1 MREVARFESAGDVRV
16 MRVGSQE
23 SGAVLLEEIVAGKS
37 CFIAYGESS
46 HTARMIFDV
55 AALEGLAA
63 MLGRP
68 DGGAAAALREFAS
81 GEENALVDLMDLCN
95 ARGVSYAY
103 MGIGDTSGIH
113 YRPVW

>member
-23 SGAVLLEEIVAGKS
+23 SGAVQLEELVAGKS

-55 AALEGLAA
+55 TALEGLAA
-63 MLGRP
+63 TLGRP
-68 DGGAAAALREFAS
+68 GGDAVAALTEFGS
-81 GEENALVDLMDLCN
+81 GEENALVDLMDRCD
-95 ARGVSYAY
+95 AQGVPYAY
-103 MGIGDTSGIH
+103 MGVGDTSGIH
-113 YRPVW
+113 YRPVG

>member
-1 MREVARFESAGDVRV
+1 MREVARFGSAEDVRV

-46 HTARMIFDV
+46 HAARMVFDA

-63 MLGRP
+63 ALGRP
-68 DGGAAAALREFAS
+68 GGDAMAALTEFANR
-81 GEENALVDLMDLCN
+81 EENALVDLMDLCD
-95 ARGVSYAY
+95 ARSVPYAY
-103 MGIGDTSGIH
+103 MGVGDTSGIQ
-113 YRPVW
+113 YRPVG

>member
-1 MREVARFESAGDVRV
+1 MREVARFEVAGDVRV

-23 SGAVLLEEIVAGKS
+23 SGALALEEIVAGKS

-46 HTARMIFDV
+46 HTARIIFDV

-68 DGGAAAALREFAS
+68 GGDAVAALTEFVS
-81 GEENALVDLMDLCN
+81 GEENALVDLMDLCD
-95 ARGVSYAY
+95 ARGMPYAY
-103 MGIGDTSGIH
+103 MAVGDTSGIH
-113 YRPVW
+113 YRPVG

>member
-23 SGAVLLEEIVAGKS
+23 SGALALEEIVAGKS

-55 AALEGLAA
+55 VALEGLAA
-63 MLGRP
+63 TLGRP
-68 DGGAAAALREFAS
+68 GGDAVAALTDFVS
-81 GEENALVDLMDLCN
+81 GEENALVDLMDRCD
-95 ARGVSYAY
+95 ARGVPYAY
-103 MGIGDTSGIH
+103 MGVGDTSGIH
-113 YRPVW
+113 YRPVG

>member
-37 CFIAYGESS
+37 CFIAYGESL
-46 HTARMIFDV
+46 HTVRMIFDV

-63 MLGRP
+63 T
-68 DGGAAAALREFAS
+68 LR
-81 GEENALVDLMDLCN
+81 
-95 ARGVSYAY
+95 R
-103 MGIGDTSGIH
+103 
-113 YRPVW
+113 R

>member
-16 MRVGSQE
+16 MRVDSQE
-23 SGAVLLEEIVAGKS
+23 SGAGQLEEIIAGKS

-68 DGGAAAALREFAS
+68 GGDAVAALTEFVR
-81 GEENALVDLMDLCN
+81 GEENALVDLMDLCD
-95 ARGVSYAY
+95 AQGVPYAY
-103 MGIGDTSGIH
+103 MGVGDTSGIH
-113 YRPVW
+113 YRPVG

>member
-1 MREVARFESAGDVRV
+1 MS
-16 MRVGSQE
+16 SQE

-63 MLGRP
+63 TLGRP
-68 DGGAAAALREFAS
+68 GGDAVAALTEFVS
-81 GEENALVDLMDLCN
+81 GEENALVDLMDRCD
-95 ARGVSYAY
+95 AQGVPYAY
-103 MGIGDTSGIH
+103 MPQVH
-113 YRPVW
+113 HQLYRSTQEL

>member
-23 SGAVLLEEIVAGKS
+23 SGAVLLEEVVAGKS

-55 AALEGLAA
+55 TALEGLAA
-63 MLGRP
+63 TLGRS
-68 DGGAAAALREFAS
+68 GGDAAAALTEFAS
-81 GEENALVDLMDLCN
+81 GEENALADLMDLCD
-95 ARGVSYAY
+95 ARGVPYAY
-103 MGIGDTSGIH
+103 MGVGDTSGIH
-113 YRPVW
+113 YRPVG

>member
-16 MRVGSQE
+16 MQVGSQD

-68 DGGAAAALREFAS
+68 GGAAAALTEFAS
-81 GEENALVDLMDLCN
+81 GEENALVDLMDLCD